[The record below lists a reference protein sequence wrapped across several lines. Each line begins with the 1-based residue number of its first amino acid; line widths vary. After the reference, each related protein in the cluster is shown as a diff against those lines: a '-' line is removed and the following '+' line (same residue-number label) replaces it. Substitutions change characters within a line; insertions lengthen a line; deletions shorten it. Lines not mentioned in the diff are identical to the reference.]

1 MYAGVSGASVVEL
14 KAELYRAQQDAKLAR
29 EGLLDPGVKD
39 RKQAG
44 IDVSDILERR
54 NAGIEAR
61 QAADQLAYKV
71 AQFVRQELFG
81 IQNLLLSR
89 RAIACRLIKTDC
101 KTPTQL

>member
-1 MYAGVSGASVVEL
+1 MQSAGISGASVVEL

-44 IDVSDILERR
+44 IDVSNILDRR

-61 QAADQLAYKV
+61 QAADQQAYKV
-71 AQFVRQELFG
+71 TITAM
-81 IQNLLLSR
+81 LL
-89 RAIACRLIKTDC
+89 RALISSYLQC
-101 KTPTQL
+101 